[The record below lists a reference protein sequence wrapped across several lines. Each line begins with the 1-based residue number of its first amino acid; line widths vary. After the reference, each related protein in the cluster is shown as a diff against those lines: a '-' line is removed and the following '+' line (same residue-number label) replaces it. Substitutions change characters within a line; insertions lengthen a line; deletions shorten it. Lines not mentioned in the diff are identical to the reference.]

1 MKNERGDPI
10 PMKRTAKVT
19 KCLFPVAG
27 LGTRFLPVTK
37 ELAKEMLPLV
47 NRPIIAYGVEE
58 ALASGCSD
66 IIMITGRAKRSI
78 EDYFD
83 RSFELEHLLKAR
95 GKDELYD
102 KMIEIS
108 NLAEILYV
116 RQREP
121 LGLGHAVLCGEPF
134 CRGEYFGVVLPDDVF
149 VGEVPVMAQL
159 VEVHDRLGG
168 TVIAL
173 ERVPRKDVSRYG
185 IVKSEEVE
193 GGVHRILDMVE
204 KPDPE
209 DAPGEYAIMGRYVL
223 SPSVFPLLAEGHPGA
238 GGEIQLTD
246 ALRRLAETEPVWGVV
261 YRGRRFDCGTQ
272 KGWLAANVQ
281 LALEDPELREVV
293 LNVVQTARCE
303 EGSRGSP

>member
-1 MKNERGDPI
+1 
-10 PMKRTAKVT
+10 MKRQSKVT

-47 NRPIIAYGVEE
+47 NRPIISYGVEE

-95 GKDELYD
+95 GKDELHD
-102 KMIEIS
+102 RMVAIS

-149 VGEVPVMAQL
+149 LGEQPIMSQL
-159 VEVHDRLGG
+159 IDVHDRLGG

-173 ERVPRKDVSRYG
+173 ERVAREDVSRYG
-185 IVKSEEVE
+185 IVRSEPLE
-193 GGVHRILDMVE
+193 GGIHRILDMVE
-204 KPDPE
+204 KPSE
-209 DAPGEYAIMGRYVL
+209 EEAPSDYAIMGRYVL
-223 SPSVFPLLAEGHPGA
+223 SPSIFPLLAEGQLGT

-246 ALRRLAETEPVWGVV
+246 ALRRLAAVEPVWGVV

-272 KGWLAANVQ
+272 RGWLAANVQ
-281 LALEDPELREVV
+281 LALEDPELRDVV
-293 LNVVQTARCE
+293 LNAVKAAR
-303 EGSRGSP
+303 

>member
-1 MKNERGDPI
+1 
-10 PMKRTAKVT
+10 MKRQSKVT

-47 NRPIIAYGVEE
+47 NRPIISYGVEE

-83 RSFELEHLLKAR
+83 RSFELEHLLKSR
-95 GKDELYD
+95 GKDELHD
-102 KMIEIS
+102 RMVAIS

-149 VGEVPVMAQL
+149 LGEQPIMSQL
-159 VEVHDRLGG
+159 IDVHDRLGG

-173 ERVPRKDVSRYG
+173 ERVAREDVSRYG
-185 IVKSEEVE
+185 IVRSEPLE
-193 GGVHRILDMVE
+193 GGIHRILDMVE
-204 KPDPE
+204 KPSE
-209 DAPGEYAIMGRYVL
+209 EEAPSDYAIMGRYVL
-223 SPSVFPLLAEGHPGA
+223 SPSIFPLLAEGQLGA

-246 ALRRLAETEPVWGVV
+246 ALRRLAAVEPVWGVV

-272 KGWLAANVQ
+272 RGWLAANVQ
-281 LALEDPELREVV
+281 LALEDPELRDVV
-293 LNVVQTARCE
+293 LNAVKAAL
-303 EGSRGSP
+303 